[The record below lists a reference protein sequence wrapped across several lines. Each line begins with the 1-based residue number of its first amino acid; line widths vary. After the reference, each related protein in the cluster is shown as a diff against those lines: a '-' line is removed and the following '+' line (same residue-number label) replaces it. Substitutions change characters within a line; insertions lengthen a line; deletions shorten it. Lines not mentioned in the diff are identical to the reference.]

1 MQQVVIFKLNL
12 KGLSKALLYDKVL
25 NDGSNCVMI
34 ADIPH
39 KIVDKYGLCSRTC
52 CDTIAETS
60 RTFIGG

>member
-34 ADIPH
+34 ADI
-39 KIVDKYGLCSRTC
+39 
-52 CDTIAETS
+52 A
-60 RTFIGG
+60 